1 MMKSIQDIFQGK
13 FFDASSVVVQKM
25 HRSEDNIGALRRNFT
40 EHWPAL
46 TEPHDLVVVV
56 VEGGRQQAAE
66 QALQA
71 FADGPRGTRYPTI
84 VAAWQRAWE
93 NVTPFFVFPPD
104 QTSGA

>member
-1 MMKSIQDIFQGK
+1 MMKSIQEIFQGK

-56 VEGGRQQAAE
+56 VEGGQA
-66 QALQA
+66 
-71 FADGPRGTRYPTI
+71 
-84 VAAWQRAWE
+84 
-93 NVTPFFVFPPD
+93 
-104 QTSGA
+104 TSGRAGAAGVRRWT